1 MSAPLW
7 LQLATAS
14 AVTFALAMLVILIYR
29 SASHHEAEE
38 RSYEMHVTPYVRR
51 PALLSPAEQVLYGRL
66 HQASGPEFHICPKVR
81 LPDAAE
87 VRGDALEWQNAWNR
101 IAAKHLDFLLVSSDT
116 WQPMLAVELED
127 TGDRQR
133 LDDLMERAL
142 VAAGL
147 PILRIKARTD
157 YDPIWLRQE
166 IDVKLN
172 PIARRA

>member
-1 MSAPLW
+1 VNAPLW

-51 PALLSPAEQVLYGRL
+51 AALLSPAEQVLYGRL

-87 VRGDALEWQNAWNR
+87 VRGDALEWQNAWN
-101 IAAKHLDFLLVSSDT
+101 LLVSVDT